1 MTGGALDQPLAAP
14 PVTPQVLRFLR
25 ELRARPCARA
35 VFAAYPDPASARL
48 LGLQAAA
55 LGFVQIYED
64 EWGADGVRL
73 ISGGQAYL
81 DRERRGGGDG

>member
-1 MTGGALDQPLAAP
+1 MRTTQTSPAAP

-25 ELRARPCARA
+25 DLRARPCARA
-35 VFAAYPDPASARL
+35 VFASYPDPASARRL
-48 LGLQAAA
+48 ALQAAA

-64 EWGADGVRL
+64 ERGLEGVRL

-81 DRERRGGGDG
+81 DRTRQGGGDG